1 MLALFLCDNQVFMLL
16 QFFIVIKNAIAKQ
29 KHLTDKS
36 VCRILYKVCS
46 VSSFRTCQMR
56 PRSRAEK
63 LNCFGNKG
71 VEYMNFDNIAH
82 VNLLFDFYG
91 KLLTKRQK
99 EAMELYYE
107 ENLSLSEIADEFQIS
122 RQGVH
127 DALKN
132 AEKALKGYEEKL
144 GLVEKMQQ
152 SRQAMEEI
160 DASIDELTAHCSDSA
175 MAEKLQKIKTIID
188 KQLDQ

>member
-1 MLALFLCDNQVFMLL
+1 
-16 QFFIVIKNAIAKQ
+16 
-29 KHLTDKS
+29 
-36 VCRILYKVCS
+36 
-46 VSSFRTCQMR
+46 
-56 PRSRAEK
+56 
-63 LNCFGNKG
+63 
-71 VEYMNFDNIAH
+71 MNFDNVAH

-99 EAMELYYE
+99 EVMELYYE

-144 GLVEKMQQ
+144 GLLEKMQQ

-160 DASIDELTAHCSDSA
+160 DASIDEMTADCSDSV
-175 MAEKLQKIKTIID
+175 MAEKLQKIKAIID
-188 KQLDQ
+188 RQLDQ

>member
-1 MLALFLCDNQVFMLL
+1 
-16 QFFIVIKNAIAKQ
+16 
-29 KHLTDKS
+29 
-36 VCRILYKVCS
+36 
-46 VSSFRTCQMR
+46 
-56 PRSRAEK
+56 
-63 LNCFGNKG
+63 
-71 VEYMNFDNIAH
+71 MNFDNIAH

-188 KQLDQ
+188 RQLDQ